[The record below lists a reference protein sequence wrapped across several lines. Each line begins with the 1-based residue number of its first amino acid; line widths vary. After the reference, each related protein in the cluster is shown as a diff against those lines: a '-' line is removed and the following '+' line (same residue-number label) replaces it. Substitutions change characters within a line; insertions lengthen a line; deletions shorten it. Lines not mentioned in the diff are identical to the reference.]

1 MGNTPAESEMS
12 TDSFS
17 FLSSASAMTSRSS
30 NSSPAAILSDKGAV
44 RHAGQSLPETT
55 STVTRRHIVDPYTT
69 LGQLSYAPAT
79 QTTIVTTTTTT
90 TTTFPP
96 LVMRPPR
103 NLNELDP
110 KLYPLAAAPTPQSLR
125 NFSFDF
131 GGRPV
136 CFQEA
141 DNTAQT
147 LQEVRCVKP
156 SIRSPS
162 DRA

>member
-12 TDSFS
+12 TETFS
-17 FLSSASAMTSRSS
+17 FLSSASAMTSLSS
-30 NSSPAAILSDKGAV
+30 TSSPAAMLSDKGST
-44 RHAGQSLPETT
+44 RHAGQPETT

-103 NLNELDP
+103 NLN
-110 KLYPLAAAPTPQSLR
+110 
-125 NFSFDF
+125 
-131 GGRPV
+131 
-136 CFQEA
+136 
-141 DNTAQT
+141 
-147 LQEVRCVKP
+147 
-156 SIRSPS
+156 
-162 DRA
+162 